1 MDLRFKWGRAVE
13 QRGNSMDKK
22 AASWAKQRGNKRGRK
37 ARKKGGAG
45 HHQEQRFGE
54 QSLPR
59 F

>member
-22 AASWAKQRGNKRGRK
+22 AASWAKQKGNKRGGRQG
-37 ARKKGGAG
+37 REE
-45 HHQEQRFGE
+45 EQGIAKSRE
-54 QSLPR
+54 LESLPR